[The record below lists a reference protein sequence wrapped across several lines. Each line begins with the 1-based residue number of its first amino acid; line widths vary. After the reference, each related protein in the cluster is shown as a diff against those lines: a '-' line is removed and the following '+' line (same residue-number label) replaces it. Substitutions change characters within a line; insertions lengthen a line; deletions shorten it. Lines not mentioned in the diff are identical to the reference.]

1 MKKISLLLLGV
12 FMLFGLPSVC
22 MAESDWTVIVYMVND
37 DKDTTLESANFRN
50 LSNLKTWGPG
60 ENKTILVQLDGMSEG
75 SSDEQKLNY
84 KGGSRLRV
92 EKGKLIDEGA
102 LGETNMGSPQTLW
115 DCLKWAYDKYPAKHY
130 ALIINSHGSGVFT
143 WWGEGSVS
151 ASEPGKVVFNPDRR
165 SGGRFVAYD
174 HTDHDALTIFEVAEV
189 LKAFNSRCKTDGKFD
204 VIAFDACMPAGI
216 EVLYQLRDACD
227 YMVGSP
233 ETTPING
240 FNYEAMARLMVK
252 NTVISPE
259 AFAVDMAERLNN
271 SQIGAWK
278 TSGAAQIVF
287 AVNQLAM
294 QLLNAMN
301 ETGRSFALR
310 GQAAFGKGTNY
321 WDLIKVGDAFY
332 RENSDLNGAS
342 NQAVVKQMGK
352 ELIDAIASSRAT
364 RNGIISIVWPEKAD
378 YQKYRAF
385 YKALDM
391 SRESKWD
398 EVLDYRELGI
408 K

>member
-1 MKKISLLLLGV
+1 MKKIALMLLSALAI
-12 FMLFGLPSVC
+12 
-22 MAESDWTVIVYMVND
+22 MAMPALCLAENEWTVIVYMVND
-37 DKDTTLESANFRN
+37 DKDTTLENANFRN
-50 LSNLKTWGPG
+50 LSSMKSWGPG
-60 ENKTILVQLDGMSEG
+60 ENKTLLVQLDGMSTG

-92 EKGKLIDEGA
+92 EKDKLIDEGV

-115 DCLKWAYDKYPAKHY
+115 DCLKWAHDKYPAKHY

-143 WWGEGSVS
+143 WWGDGSVS
-151 ASEPGKVVFNPDRR
+151 SSEPGKVVFNPDRR
-165 SGGRFVAYD
+165 PGRFVAYD

-189 LKAFNSRCKTDGKFD
+189 LKAFNSRYKTDGKFD
-204 VIAFDACMPAGI
+204 VVGFDACMPAGA

-240 FNYEAMARLMVK
+240 FNYDAMAKLMARNSTIK
-252 NTVISPE
+252 PD

-278 TSGAAQIVF
+278 TAQAAQVVF

-294 QLLNAMN
+294 ELLNAMN
-301 ETGRSFALR
+301 ETGKSFALR

-321 WDLIKVGDAFY
+321 WDLVKVGEAFY

-342 NQAVVKQMGK
+342 NRSVIKQMGK
-352 ELIDAIASSRAT
+352 ELVDAIAGARVT
-364 RNGIISIVWPEKAD
+364 RNGIISITWPEKAD

-391 SRESKWD
+391 SRDTKWD
-398 EVLDYRELGI
+398 EVLDRRELGI